1 MAARQLALT
10 PSLVA
15 QVHRVLEDA
24 GPDPNVVYHTEEDYD
39 AVVHHLLSAHAL
51 GQDLWLFAYGSL
63 LWKPEVDHVEERMG
77 MAHGW
82 HRAFRLRITRW
93 RATEDQPGL
102 MMALDRDGQCRGV
115 LYRIPAATGEQNLGK
130 LVRREMSAKPPTN
143 VPRWIRVETDAGSVQ
158 AIAFVINRRGRVY
171 AGKVSLED
179 TARLLAK
186 ACGHWGSC
194 AEYLHKTVVHLEER
208 GIHDRNLWRLQSLVA
223 EQIKAATSSPG
234 SGTTSRVP
242 CTRLV

>member
-1 MAARQLALT
+1 
-10 PSLVA
+10 
-15 QVHRVLEDA
+15 
-24 GPDPNVVYHTEEDYD
+24 
-39 AVVHHLLSAHAL
+39 
-51 GQDLWLFAYGSL
+51 
-63 LWKPEVDHVEERMG
+63 
-77 MAHGW
+77 
-82 HRAFRLRITRW
+82 
-93 RATEDQPGL
+93 
-102 MMALDRDGQCRGV
+102 MMALDRGGQCRGV

>member
-1 MAARQLALT
+1 
-10 PSLVA
+10 
-15 QVHRVLEDA
+15 
-24 GPDPNVVYHTEEDYD
+24 
-39 AVVHHLLSAHAL
+39 
-51 GQDLWLFAYGSL
+51 
-63 LWKPEVDHVEERMG
+63 
-77 MAHGW
+77 
-82 HRAFRLRITRW
+82 
-93 RATEDQPGL
+93 
-102 MMALDRDGQCRGV
+102 
-115 LYRIPAATGEQNLGK
+115 
-130 LVRREMSAKPPTN
+130 
-143 VPRWIRVETDAGSVQ
+143 
-158 AIAFVINRRGRVY
+158 VY

-223 EQIKAATSSPG
+223 EQIKAEISSPG